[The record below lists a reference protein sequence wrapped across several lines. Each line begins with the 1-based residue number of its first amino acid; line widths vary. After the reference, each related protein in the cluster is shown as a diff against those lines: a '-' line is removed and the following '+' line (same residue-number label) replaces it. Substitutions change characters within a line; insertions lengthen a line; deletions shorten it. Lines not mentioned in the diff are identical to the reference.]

1 MLLSLSIVVSLFGI
15 VNTLVLTVFERTRE
29 LGMLRAV
36 GMSRRQVRRMI
47 RHESIVTALLGAA
60 FGIPL
65 GLVLA
70 LLVGAAIKFSA
81 FTIPVGHARRVRD
94 RGGRG
99 RDPGRDLPGAAG
111 GAAQR
116 ARRTA
121 VRVGQFAGGELLREF
136 RSGDLAS
143 LRPGGAKLLAHDP
156 ARGSRQ
162 AAGGDIPGGADRVC
176 QPEPVLNISSRLPT
190 R

>member
-1 MLLSLSIVVSLFGI
+1 QNLYTFVNMQGGVTPANTRILNQALSGFPDAKLQTKDQFKHNQEQGLNTLLNLLYVLLSLSIVVSLFGI

-65 GLVLA
+65 GLVMA

-81 FTIPVGHARRVRD
+81 FTVPFGTLIVFVFAAVIAGIVAAIFPARR
-94 RGGRG
+94 
-99 RDPGRDLPGAAG
+99 AA
-111 GAAQR
+111 R
-116 ARRTA
+116 LN
-121 VRVGQFAGGELLREF
+121 V
-136 RSGDLAS
+136 LA
-143 LRPGGAKLLAHDP
+143 
-156 ARGSRQ
+156 
-162 AAGGDIPGGADRVC
+162 
-176 QPEPVLNISSRLPT
+176 
-190 R
+190 